1 MCQKC
6 TLYEE
11 NCFHCVSVETLF
23 DVAFVVPDIGGTD
36 DSNKKYYHYVF
47 PRYSNKHDAE
57 QGDSDDNIVGWN
69 RKF

>member
-6 TLYEE
+6 ILYED
-11 NCFHCVSVETLF
+11 NCLHCVSVETLF
-23 DVAFVVPDIGGTD
+23 DTAFVVPDIGSFD
-36 DSNKKYYHYVF
+36 DNNKKHYLYVF

-57 QGDSDDNIVGWN
+57 DDNDDNIVGWN